1 MNDYEFWN
9 ELGKIFNA
17 VVAYQ
22 EKAVEFNNRF
32 INPWIRLGN
41 VFDKQDRNQESI
53 RAYEKALELDP
64 ANAQNWYEL
73 GNLYFREKNYEK
85 AVDAYNKAIEFAPQ
99 SGWAYNNLALTLV
112 SQGKYVE
119 ALPLYQKG
127 VDLIDDDKDKAMVWN
142 RIGNVY
148 RKLNE
153 YDLAVQS
160 FHRADELDAENAGFR
175 DELDDVPESV
185 VPVQSNADQ
194 DLEQAS
200 TENPNPIQLILSESQ
215 TEEKALADAG
225 NLLDI
230 TASSDANE
238 MELSSSEE
246 VTQVVEQ
253 LDATASSDA
262 NETELSSSEEVTQ
275 VTQQLDVTASS
286 DANEAELSSSEE
298 VTQVVQQCDITASS
312 DANEADSSSS
322 EEVMQVVQQT
332 EEDYQSRQQPNR
344 FLQQQYRQRKNR
356 FFQQRSYVRA
366 TVVASPEAN
375 NLPDDAALSD
385 ANPTQVSSLEDISQS
400 VEQVIVEPAIVP
412 NENTGDK
419 NALEI
424 AAQPDNGDATQNP
437 LSADQPNEE
446 LVGDQQTTT
455 VLIQDSNETF
465 TELPEIVTITTTDTT
480 NVVITSEEV
489 DDLEIA
495 KPQANENVVDESSIV
510 KVELDVEDE
519 AESTESNVA
528 EQSAYEVFLKENSDL
543 VAKPEGE
550 SEDAMPEALQEPAA
564 FVDSSGE
571 LQIEMDTKNAHVW
584 NELGNIYFNT
594 GTYDD
599 AIVAYSKAIQLDRCF
614 AWPYSNLAL
623 TYVQKG
629 RFTEAILLYQRSIEL
644 FISEKDKAISWN
656 RLGNVYRRLNNYDSA
671 IAAYQRADELDPENT
686 TLSLQSRFS
695 LLGNYPVD
703 QQSSYVA
710 G

>member
-41 VFDKQDRNQESI
+41 VFDKEDRNQELI

-73 GNLYFREKNYEK
+73 GNLYFREKDYEK
-85 AVDAYNKAIEFAPQ
+85 AVEAYNKAIEFAPQ
-99 SGWAYNNLALTLV
+99 SGWAYNNLALTFV
-112 SQGKYVE
+112 GQGKYAE

-153 YDLAVQS
+153 YDLAVQA
-160 FHRADELDAENAGFR
+160 FHQADELDAENAGFR
-175 DELDDVPESV
+175 DELDDVPESNV
-185 VPVQSNADQ
+185 QAQSNADQ
-194 DLEQAS
+194 DLEQKS
-200 TENPNPIQLILSESQ
+200 KENLNPIQLILSESQ
-215 TEEKALADAG
+215 AEDKALAEAENPSETMALSDTNA
-225 NLLDI
+225 
-230 TASSDANE
+230 AEPSSVE
-238 MELSSSEE
+238 TSSSEE
-246 VTQVVEQ
+246 VAQVAPQ
-253 LDATASSDA
+253 A
-262 NETELSSSEEVTQ
+262 
-275 VTQQLDVTASS
+275 
-286 DANEAELSSSEE
+286 
-298 VTQVVQQCDITASS
+298 
-312 DANEADSSSS
+312 
-322 EEVMQVVQQT
+322 
-332 EEDYQSRQQPNR
+332 EEDRQSRQQPAR
-344 FLQQQYRQRKNR
+344 LLQQPYRQRKNR

-366 TVVASPEAN
+366 TVIASAEAN
-375 NLPDDAALSD
+375 NRADTVALSD
-385 ANPTQVSSLEDISQS
+385 ANTTELFSSEEIAQNVEKAEDITLAKANNLPNIVALSDTPATEPSSEDITQQN
-400 VEQVIVEPAIVP
+400 VEQVISEPVIVQ
-412 NENTGDK
+412 NENTEDK

-424 AAQPDNGDATQNP
+424 AG
-437 LSADQPNEE
+437 QPNNGEATENSISANQPAQE
-446 LVGDQQTTT
+446 LIGDQQTTT
-455 VLIQDSNETF
+455 VVIQDSSETY
-465 TELPEIVTITTTDTT
+465 TEIPEIVTVTTTDTT
-480 NVVITSEEV
+480 KVVITTEEGG
-489 DDLEIA
+489 DLAIA
-495 KPQANENVVDESSIV
+495 EPETNQNVSNESSVIR
-510 KVELDVEDE
+510 VELDIEDE
-519 AESTESNVA
+519 TESIDSSAA
-528 EQSAYEVFLKENSDL
+528 EQSAYEAFLKENQDL
-543 VAKPEGE
+543 VVKSEEE
-550 SEDAMPEALQEPAA
+550 SEDPMPDALQEPAA
-564 FVDSSGE
+564 FVDSSGD

-594 GTYDD
+594 ATYDD

-644 FISEKDKAISWN
+644 FTSEKDKAISWN

-695 LLGNYPVD
+695 LLGNYPVE
-703 QQSSYVA
+703 QQSSYVS

>member
-73 GNLYFREKNYEK
+73 GNLYFREKDYEK
-85 AVDAYNKAIEFAPQ
+85 AVEAYNKAIEFAPQ

-112 SQGKYVE
+112 SQGKYAE

-127 VDLIDDDKDKAMVWN
+127 VDLIDADKDKAIVWN

-175 DELDDVPESV
+175 DELDDVPEST
-185 VPVQSNADQ
+185 VPVQSNPDQ
-194 DLEQAS
+194 DLEQKS
-200 TENPNPIQLILSESQ
+200 TENLNPIQLILSESQ
-215 TEEKALADAG
+215 AEDKALA
-225 NLLDI
+225 
-230 TASSDANE
+230 
-238 MELSSSEE
+238 
-246 VTQVVEQ
+246 
-253 LDATASSDA
+253 
-262 NETELSSSEEVTQ
+262 
-275 VTQQLDVTASS
+275 
-286 DANEAELSSSEE
+286 
-298 VTQVVQQCDITASS
+298 
-312 DANEADSSSS
+312 EAD
-322 EEVMQVVQQT
+322 
-332 EEDYQSRQQPNR
+332 
-344 FLQQQYRQRKNR
+344 
-356 FFQQRSYVRA
+356 
-366 TVVASPEAN
+366 
-375 NLPDDAALSD
+375 NLPDIVALSD
-385 ANPTQVSSLEDISQS
+385 ANAAEFSSSEEITQN
-400 VEQVIVEPAIVP
+400 VEQVTLESAIAQD
-412 NENTGDK
+412 ENAEDK
-419 NALEI
+419 NGLEI
-424 AAQPDNGDATQNP
+424 VGQPDNDDAAENN
-437 LSADQPNEE
+437 LSVDQPDQE
-446 LVGDQQTTT
+446 LIGNQQTSTAI
-455 VLIQDSNETF
+455 VRESNETY
-465 TELPEIVTITTTDTT
+465 TEIPETVAVTTTDTT
-480 NVVITSEEV
+480 KVVIRAEETNVETSEEE
-489 DDLEIA
+489 DDLSVAGSEV
-495 KPQANENVVDESSIV
+495 NENVADESSV
-510 KVELDVEDE
+510 MKVELDIEDE
-519 AESTESNVA
+519 TESNDSNAA
-528 EQSAYEVFLKENSDL
+528 EQSAYEVFLKENQDFVVKS
-543 VAKPEGE
+543 EGE
-550 SEDAMPEALQEPAA
+550 PEDSMPEALQEPAA
-564 FVDSSGE
+564 FVDSSGD

-594 GTYDD
+594 GAYDD

-644 FISEKDKAISWN
+644 FTSEKDKAISWN

-695 LLGNYPVD
+695 LLGNYPVE
-703 QQSSYVA
+703 QQSSYIS

>member
-73 GNLYFREKNYEK
+73 GNLYFREKGYEK
-85 AVDAYNKAIEFAPQ
+85 AVEAYNKAIEFAPQ

-112 SQGKYVE
+112 SQGKYAE

-127 VDLIDDDKDKAMVWN
+127 VDLIDDDKDKAIVWN

-175 DELDDVPESV
+175 DELDDVPESAI
-185 VPVQSNADQ
+185 PAQSNADQ
-194 DLEQAS
+194 DPEQAS

-215 TEEKALADAG
+215 IEEKALAEAD
-225 NLLDI
+225 NLPDI
-230 TASSDANE
+230 TASSE
-238 MELSSSEE
+238 
-246 VTQVVEQ
+246 
-253 LDATASSDA
+253 A
-262 NETELSSSEEVTQ
+262 NETELSSSEEVI
-275 VTQQLDVTASS
+275 
-286 DANEAELSSSEE
+286 
-298 VTQVVQQCDITASS
+298 QVVQQA
-312 DANEADSSSS
+312 
-322 EEVMQVVQQT
+322 EE
-332 EEDYQSRQQPNR
+332 EYQSRQQPNR

-366 TVVASPEAN
+366 TVIAAPEAN
-375 NLPDDAALSD
+375 NLPGGAALSD

-400 VEQVIVEPAIVP
+400 VEQGITEPTIVS
-412 NENTGDK
+412 NENTENK
-419 NALEI
+419 NVLEI
-424 AAQPDNGDATQNP
+424 ASQPDNGDATQNT
-437 LSADQPNEE
+437 LSTNQPEQE

-455 VLIQDSNETF
+455 MMIQDVSETF
-465 TELPEIVTITTTDTT
+465 TEMPEMITVTTTDTT

-495 KPQANENVVDESSIV
+495 QPQANKNVVDESSVV
-510 KVELDVEDE
+510 KVELDVEDKT
-519 AESTESNVA
+519 ESTQSNIA
-528 EQSAYEVFLKENSDL
+528 EQSAYEVFLKENNDF

-584 NELGNIYFNT
+584 NELGNIYFNS

-644 FISEKDKAISWN
+644 FTSEKDKAISWN

>member
-73 GNLYFREKNYEK
+73 GNLYFREKGYEK
-85 AVDAYNKAIEFAPQ
+85 AVEAYNKAIEFAPQ
-99 SGWAYNNLALTLV
+99 SGWAYNNLALALV
-112 SQGKYVE
+112 SQGKYAE

-127 VDLIDDDKDKAMVWN
+127 VDLIDDDRDKAMVWN

-175 DELDDVPESV
+175 DELDDVPESAI
-185 VPVQSNADQ
+185 PAQNNADQ
-194 DLEQAS
+194 DPEQAS

-215 TEEKALADAG
+215 TEEKALAEAG
-225 NLLDI
+225 NLPDI
-230 TASSDANE
+230 
-238 MELSSSEE
+238 
-246 VTQVVEQ
+246 
-253 LDATASSDA
+253 TASSDA

-275 VTQQLDVTASS
+275 VVEQLDVT
-286 DANEAELSSSEE
+286 
-298 VTQVVQQCDITASS
+298 TSS
-312 DANEADSSSS
+312 DANEADPSSSKD
-322 EEVMQVVQQT
+322 VIQVVQQA

-366 TVVASPEAN
+366 TVIASPEAN

-412 NENTGDK
+412 NENTEDK
-419 NALEI
+419 KVLEI
-424 AAQPDNGDATQNP
+424 AAQPDNGEATQNA
-437 LSADQPNEE
+437 LSADQPDQE

-455 VLIQDSNETF
+455 VLIQDFSETF
-465 TELPEIVTITTTDTT
+465 TEMPEMVTVTTTDTT

-495 KPQANENVVDESSIV
+495 KPQANENIIDESSIV
-510 KVELDVEDE
+510 KVELNVEDE
-519 AESTESNVA
+519 AESTQSNVT
-528 EQSAYEVFLKENSDL
+528 EQSAYEVFLKENNDF

-584 NELGNIYFNT
+584 NELGNIYFNS

-644 FISEKDKAISWN
+644 FTSEKDKAISWN

>member
-73 GNLYFREKNYEK
+73 GNLYFREKGYEK
-85 AVDAYNKAIEFAPQ
+85 AVEAYNKAIEFAPQ
-99 SGWAYNNLALTLV
+99 SGWAYNNLALALV
-112 SQGKYVE
+112 SQGKYAE

-127 VDLIDDDKDKAMVWN
+127 VDLIDDDRDKAMVWN

-175 DELDDVPESV
+175 DELDDVPESAI
-185 VPVQSNADQ
+185 PAQNNADQ
-194 DLEQAS
+194 DPEQAS

-215 TEEKALADAG
+215 TEEKALAEAG
-225 NLLDI
+225 NLPDI
-230 TASSDANE
+230 
-238 MELSSSEE
+238 
-246 VTQVVEQ
+246 
-253 LDATASSDA
+253 TASSDA

-275 VTQQLDVTASS
+275 VVEQLDVT
-286 DANEAELSSSEE
+286 
-298 VTQVVQQCDITASS
+298 TSS
-312 DANEADSSSS
+312 DANEADPSSSKD
-322 EEVMQVVQQT
+322 VIQVVQQA

-366 TVVASPEAN
+366 TVIASPEAN

-412 NENTGDK
+412 NENTEDK
-419 NALEI
+419 KVLEI
-424 AAQPDNGDATQNP
+424 AAQPDNGEATQNA
-437 LSADQPNEE
+437 LSADQPDQE

-455 VLIQDSNETF
+455 VLIQDSSETF
-465 TELPEIVTITTTDTT
+465 TEMPEMVTVTTTDTT

-495 KPQANENVVDESSIV
+495 KPQANENIIDESSIV
-510 KVELDVEDE
+510 KVELNVEDE
-519 AESTESNVA
+519 AESTQSNVT
-528 EQSAYEVFLKENSDL
+528 EQSAYEVFLKENNDF

-584 NELGNIYFNT
+584 NELGNIYFNS

-644 FISEKDKAISWN
+644 FTSEKDKAISWN

>member
-53 RAYEKALELDP
+53 RAYEKALELDS

-73 GNLYFREKNYEK
+73 GNLYFREKNHEK
-85 AVDAYNKAIEFAPQ
+85 AVEAYNKAIEFAPQ

-112 SQGKYVE
+112 SQGKYAE

-160 FHRADELDAENAGFR
+160 FHRADELDSENAGFR
-175 DELDDVPESV
+175 DELDDVPESAI
-185 VPVQSNADQ
+185 PVQSNADQ
-194 DLEQAS
+194 DPEQAS

-215 TEEKALADAG
+215 TEEKALAEAG
-225 NLLDI
+225 NLPDI
-230 TASSDANE
+230 
-238 MELSSSEE
+238 
-246 VTQVVEQ
+246 
-253 LDATASSDA
+253 
-262 NETELSSSEEVTQ
+262 
-275 VTQQLDVTASS
+275 TASS

-298 VTQVVQQCDITASS
+298 LTQVVQQA
-312 DANEADSSSS
+312 
-322 EEVMQVVQQT
+322 

-366 TVVASPEAN
+366 TVIAAPEAN
-375 NLPDDAALSD
+375 KLPDDAALSD

-400 VEQVIVEPAIVP
+400 VEQGITEPTIVS
-412 NENTGDK
+412 NENTENK
-419 NALEI
+419 NVLEI
-424 AAQPDNGDATQNP
+424 ASRPDNADATQNT
-437 LSADQPNEE
+437 LSVNQPEKE

-455 VLIQDSNETF
+455 VILQDSSQTF
-465 TELPEIVTITTTDTT
+465 TEMPEMVTVTTTDTT

-495 KPQANENVVDESSIV
+495 KPQANENVIDESSVV

-519 AESTESNVA
+519 TESTESNIA
-528 EQSAYEVFLKENSDL
+528 EQSAYEVFLKENNDF

-584 NELGNIYFNT
+584 NELGNIYFNS

-599 AIVAYSKAIQLDRCF
+599 AIVAYSKAIQLDRGF

-644 FISEKDKAISWN
+644 FTSEKDKAISWN

>member
-41 VFDKQDRNQESI
+41 VFDKEDRNQESI

-64 ANAQNWYEL
+64 VNAQNWYEL
-73 GNLYFREKNYEK
+73 GNLYFREKDYEK
-85 AVDAYNKAIEFAPQ
+85 AIEAYNKATEFAPQ

-112 SQGKYVE
+112 SQGKYAE

-127 VDLIDDDKDKAMVWN
+127 VDLIDADKDKAIVWN

-175 DELDDVPESV
+175 DELDDVPESTV
-185 VPVQSNADQ
+185 QRQSNADQ
-194 DLEQAS
+194 DRETKS
-200 TENPNPIQLILSESQ
+200 TGNLSPIQLILSESQ
-215 TEEKALADAG
+215 AEDQALAEAE
-225 NLLDI
+225 NPPEPIAL
-230 TASSDANE
+230 SDTNAVE
-238 MELSSSEE
+238 PSSSEE
-246 VTQVVEQ
+246 
-253 LDATASSDA
+253 A
-262 NETELSSSEEVTQ
+262 
-275 VTQQLDVTASS
+275 
-286 DANEAELSSSEE
+286 
-298 VTQVVQQCDITASS
+298 
-312 DANEADSSSS
+312 
-322 EEVMQVVQQT
+322 MQVVSQAD
-332 EEDYQSRQQPNR
+332 EDRQGRQLPAR

-356 FFQQRSYVRA
+356 FFQQRTYVRA
-366 TVVASPEAN
+366 TAIASAQTN
-375 NLPDDAALSD
+375 NPPDAVALSD
-385 ANPTQVSSLEDISQS
+385 TPATELSSSQGTTQQNI
-400 VEQVIVEPAIVP
+400 EQVMPEPVIVQ
-412 NENTGDK
+412 NENTEHN
-419 NALEI
+419 NALETT
-424 AAQPDNGDATQNP
+424 AQPNNSEMTENGI
-437 LSADQPNEE
+437 SANQPDQE
-446 LVGDQQTTT
+446 LIGDQQTTT
-455 VLIQDSNETF
+455 ALIQDSSETY
-465 TELPEIVTITTTDTT
+465 TGIPEIVTVTTTDTT
-480 NVVITSEEV
+480 KVVITTEEGA
-489 DDLEIA
+489 DLAIA
-495 KPQANENVVDESSIV
+495 APEANQNVSDGSSVIR
-510 KVELDVEDE
+510 VELDVEDE
-519 AESTESNVA
+519 TESADSNAA
-528 EQSAYEVFLKENSDL
+528 EQSAYEVFLKENQDYVVKS
-543 VAKPEGE
+543 EGE
-550 SEDAMPEALQEPAA
+550 SDDSMPDALQEPAA
-564 FVDSSGE
+564 FVDSSGD

-584 NELGNIYFNT
+584 NELGNIYFNS

-644 FISEKDKAISWN
+644 FTSEKDKAISWN

-695 LLGNYPVD
+695 LLGNYPVE
-703 QQSSYVA
+703 QQSSYIS